1 MRLSKFLVGIM
12 LVVPFQAHGE
22 KLDVGYSNI
31 DAIKD
36 LGPNRSGAQIL
47 RKMTS
52 TQAMALQNMTYSES
66 AKQVFEIANDAVKEL
81 DFDQLLDSS
90 YGAKLRDGRVVF
102 PFQSSMQSGRYKINF
117 SKKPIFDLQIKNFF
131 DNIFQFSIKENPS
144 IKSDPERGYGVTGEG
159 AIIVDEFDH
168 DFANRL
174 AKNQLLVLDPN
185 NLRTLKAPQAEI
197 FNNISGLAR
206 SYLNDVART
215 LPVTL
220 EFSQLFID
228 PEIKLI
234 PVGTKSGELLDVVVK
249 LRLKLANLK
258 EKYAYLGEHI
268 ESMSKDLVFVT
279 SSTLKT
285 EDHLTVLRG
294 GLNLA
299 ENKLEFRFRT
309 ARGLIIPMTND
320 GQPVFSRAIDPAS
333 LQSFKGRIITGFKA
347 KVYGLSIENKGIE
360 SSLEYQAG
368 KTAIIK
374 SKLLKVPV
382 AKFSG
387 GLFGVFPPGFLDV
400 MMPGNLEGYAKKFSD
415 GLVRGNGGKGSF
427 AEVKFAAHDKNKSRM
442 SWIVTAEVKDDFFLN
457 IGLRILNDYLW
468 PSDQTIGDMQ
478 KLSSTLAVSLD
489 RDIRELATGQGA
501 TMQKNLVSK

>member
-1 MRLSKFLVGIM
+1 MRSIKFIFSFLLFM
-12 LVVPFQAHGE
+12 PFDAHGE
-22 KLDVGYSNI
+22 KLEVGYSHV

-52 TQAMALQNMTYSES
+52 TQAMTLQNMTYSES
-66 AKQVFEIANDAVKEL
+66 ARQVFEIANDAVKDL

-102 PFQSSMQSGRYKINF
+102 PFQSSLQSGKYKINF
-117 SKKPIFDLQIKNFF
+117 SKKPISDLQIKNFF

-144 IKSDPERGYGVTGEG
+144 IKIDPERGYGVTGEG
-159 AIIVDEFDH
+159 ALIVDEFNH
-168 DFANRL
+168 EFANRL
-174 AKNQLLVLDPN
+174 AKNQLLVLDPA
-185 NLRTLKAPQAEI
+185 NLRNLKAPQAAFFE
-197 FNNISGLAR
+197 NISGLAR

-215 LPVTL
+215 FPVTL
-220 EFSQLFID
+220 EFSQLFVE
-228 PEIKLI
+228 PEMKFIS
-234 PVGTKSGELLDVVVK
+234 VGTKSGELLDVVVK

-258 EKYAYLGEHI
+258 EKYPHLGEHI
-268 ESMSKDLVFVT
+268 ESMSEDLFFVS

-285 EDHLTVLRG
+285 EDNLTVVRG

-309 ARGLIIPMTND
+309 ARGLIIPMTHD
-320 GQPVFSRAIDPAS
+320 GQPVFSRAIDLSS
-333 LQSFKGRIITGFKA
+333 LRSFKGRIITGFKA
-347 KVYGLSIENKGIE
+347 KVYGLSIENKGVE

-368 KTAIIK
+368 KTAIVK

-387 GLFGVFPPGFLDV
+387 GLFGVLPPGFLDV

-427 AEVKFAAHDKNKSRM
+427 AEVKFAGHEKNKSRM

-489 RDIRELATGQGA
+489 KDIQKLGTGQSSVL
-501 TMQKNLVSK
+501 QKTLVSK